1 LINYTHATTNYLMPH
16 VAHDVALVWHSRPR
30 GEIGIHARL
39 KILCLLGLAG
49 SSPAEGTTL
58 KTIFTSL
65 KIAYHPS
72 YTPVLREK
80 P

>member
-1 LINYTHATTNYLMPH
+1 MINYTHATKNYLMPH
-16 VAHDVALVWHSRPR
+16 VALDVALMWHSRPR
-30 GEIGIHARL
+30 GEIGIHTRL
-39 KILCLLGLAG
+39 KILRLSGLPSSSLGEA
-49 SSPAEGTTL
+49 TTL
-58 KTIFTSL
+58 KTIFSSL